1 MYIYICMYTCIRIYI
16 YIHMYTYIYIL
27 SCMYIYIYYNVCIYI
42 YIRIHVYNIIYISH
56 IYTCIH
62 YNLHIY
68 TVFTMT
74 HILCTLGFNQ
84 NVLEHLRGLQWDCVL
99 WCSGCCPRQRF
110 LGCEKQFLRDK
121 ESWVRDMG
129 VDLKVL
135 VFYTRM
141 AIVVSKSSLAKV
153 FLFLNSQKYFHFRLR
168 TWLNGN
174 HFFLEVHHMMPV
186 CVSLH

>member
-1 MYIYICMYTCIRIYI
+1 
-16 YIHMYTYIYIL
+16 
-27 SCMYIYIYYNVCIYI
+27 
-42 YIRIHVYNIIYISH
+42 
-56 IYTCIH
+56 
-62 YNLHIY
+62 
-68 TVFTMT
+68 MT

-168 TWLNGN
+168 T
-174 HFFLEVHHMMPV
+174 
-186 CVSLH
+186 